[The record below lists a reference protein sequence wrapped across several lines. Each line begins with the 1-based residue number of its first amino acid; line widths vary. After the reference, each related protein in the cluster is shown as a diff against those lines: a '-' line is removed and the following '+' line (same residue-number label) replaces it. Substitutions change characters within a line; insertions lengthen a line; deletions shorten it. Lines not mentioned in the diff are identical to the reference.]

1 MRHGRLKFILATL
14 ASVALPALAGA
25 LLALAICALFGS
37 CSSVRYVPVESVKT
51 DSVYITLNQRDSI
64 YMRDS
69 VYVREK
75 GDTVYQYRYKYLF
88 VDKAVHDTLY
98 ISKVDSVQVPYPVE
112 RELTR
117 WQRLRQTAGSVALV
131 VLTVGIV
138 GGGGYL
144 LMKRKKA

>member
-1 MRHGRLKFILATL
+1 MKKTFCLL
-14 ASVALPALAGA
+14 VLP
-25 LLALAICALFGS
+25 LLLSGCGS
-37 CSSVRYVPVESVKT
+37 IKYVPVESVKT
-51 DSVYITLNQRDSI
+51 DSIYITLNRRDSI

-75 GDTVYQYRYKYLF
+75 GDTVYQYKYKYLY
-88 VDKAVHDTLY
+88 VDRAVHDTLY
-98 ISKVDSVQVPYPVE
+98 INKVDSVQVPYPVE
-112 RELTR
+112 RKLTR

-131 VLTVGIV
+131 ILTAGIV